1 MDSDEEA
8 TETVTASFAVDIAT
22 VGGNGGVAMGILGVW
37 LMLA

>member
-8 TETVTASFAVDIAT
+8 TETEASLAVDIAT

-37 LMLA
+37 LTLA